1 VRFAW
6 LGSGE
11 FEAWHYDLDLWL
23 LEAAGGPGSVLLLPT
38 ASAREGDD
46 VFDGWAA
53 KGREHYA
60 RGGIR
65 VEVVPLKTRDD
76 AHREDLVS
84 LLDAASAVFFS
95 GGNPAYL
102 AEVLVGTPFWERLLS
117 RLGDGLAYAGCS
129 AGVACLPEMAP
140 DSDAEEITVDAWR
153 PGLGLVK
160 GAWLMPHWDMLDT
173 YRPGL
178 TTFVMSSVPAGT
190 TLVAIDE
197 TTAMVGDGTSWRV
210 MGRSGV
216 HVLSDGGWTDHA
228 AGAEF
233 EMRLV
238 PAAI

>member
-11 FEAWHYDLDLWL
+11 FEDWHDDLDRWL
-23 LEAAGGPGSVLLLPT
+23 LESSGDGSVLLLPT

-46 VFDGWAA
+46 VFDAWAA

-60 RGGIR
+60 RGGIP

-84 LLDAASAVFFS
+84 LLDAAPAVFFS

-102 AEVLVGTPFWERLLS
+102 AEVLVGTPFWERLVS

-140 DSDAEEITVDAWR
+140 DSDAEDITLDSLR
-153 PGLGLVK
+153 TGLGLVR
-160 GAWLMPHWDMLDT
+160 GAWLMPHWDMLDE

-178 TTFVMSSVPAGT
+178 TTFITSSVPAGT

-197 TTAMVGDGTSWRV
+197 TTAMVGDGASWRV
-210 MGRSGV
+210 MGSSRV
-216 HVLSDGGWTDHA
+216 HILSDGGWTDYISGEA
-228 AGAEF
+228 F

-238 PAAI
+238 PVAS